1 MEKTVG
7 KKSSLELMR
16 IISMLFIIFYH
27 IILHSNLIYY
37 STGGSRFLLVLID
50 AFFAVHVDS
59 FVLLTGYFQ
68 SEKKTKISK
77 VISIVNAT
85 WFYKLLCLLGIYFL
99 VKYFALSNN
108 INMTF
113 TQKLISLLPFDR
125 GDNWYINNYL
135 LIYIFSP
142 FLNILVD
149 KLNKKNLKKLIW
161 IMFIIFSLIGTLLVG
176 NVVPVYGYGRS
187 ILTFILLYFV
197 GAYLR
202 KYPLEES
209 RIFSVY
215 TDKMKKYIF
224 LIIYVILALIVMAF
238 RMTSLNIVSYG
249 NMCATIADIFNTLT
263 ISFLSP
269 LVIIESISYFLFFK
283 NMTFNSKVINFIGGT
298 TFGIYLLH
306 ENVYIRE
313 NIYTWLHLSEHA
325 NGGIKLIGMIMVL
338 GIIIFIVCMIIEII
352 RKAIFKFFYKRK
364 FALKLRNRIKDFIKS
379 LGLDINY

>member
-1 MEKTVG
+1 MN
-7 KKSSLELMR
+7 KKSGLELMR
-16 IISMLFIIFYH
+16 IVSMFFIIAFH
-27 IILHSNLIYY
+27 IIEHSGIMVHAV
-37 STGGSRFLLVLID
+37 GGSKFLLVLIE
-50 AFFAVHVDS
+50 AFFIIHVNS
-59 FVLLTGYFQ
+59 FILLTGYFQ
-68 SEKKTKISK
+68 SEKKAKLSK
-77 VISIVNAT
+77 VISIINAN
-85 WFYKLLCLLGIYFL
+85 WFYKILCFVAIIIL
-99 VKYFALSNN
+99 VKYFSFTN
-108 INMTF
+108 IIPLTF
-113 TQKLISLLPFDR
+113 NQKLITLLPLDR
-125 GDNWYINNYL
+125 GENWYINNYL

-142 FLNILVD
+142 FLNILID
-149 KLNKKNLKKLIW
+149 KLNKKNFKKFII
-161 IMFIIFSLIGTLLVG
+161 IMFVIFSLIGTLLIG
-176 NVVPVYGYGRS
+176 DVVPVYGYGRS

-209 RIFSVY
+209 RLFNVY
-215 TDKMKKYIF
+215 TDKTKKYIF
-224 LIIYVILALIVMAF
+224 LIIYVILALTIMAF
-238 RMTSLNIVSYG
+238 RMTSLNIYTYG
-249 NMCATIADIFNTLT
+249 NICGEIADVLYTLT